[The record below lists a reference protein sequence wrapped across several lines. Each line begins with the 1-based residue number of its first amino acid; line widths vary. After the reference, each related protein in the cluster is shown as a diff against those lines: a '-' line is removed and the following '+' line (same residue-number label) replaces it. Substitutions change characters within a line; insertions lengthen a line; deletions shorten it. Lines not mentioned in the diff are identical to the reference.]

1 MSRILSQAEIDA
13 LLASGAAGIGAGS
26 SAGASVAVPYNF
38 RRRDPIS
45 KDQLRSLHL
54 LHERFALNVSTSLSA
69 FLRSV
74 TEISIVSVEQFVYSE
89 FLLSLPD
96 PTAFYAV
103 ALQPMDGA
111 FGALEMNPAVA
122 FTMVDLMLGGTGST
136 PAPERPLTEIEQNL
150 IDTVV
155 KLMLDCLTESW
166 KPITDVQ
173 FRIHARETRPQMLQV
188 SGPHEPVVLLVF
200 DVRLA
205 STRGMLN
212 VCIPATA
219 IETVG
224 EAFAQGLSRTRRQPT
239 PEEVAA
245 LHVNLGRVP
254 IPVTAQLQMT
264 LPARDVLALQPG
276 DVISLARAAHQP
288 VNVQV
293 GQLPRFVG
301 HLATHRDKTA
311 VRIDSTIEEEREHAA

>member
-1 MSRILSQAEIDA
+1 
-13 LLASGAAGIGAGS
+13 
-26 SAGASVAVPYNF
+26 
-38 RRRDPIS
+38 
-45 KDQLRSLHL
+45 
-54 LHERFALNVSTSLSA
+54 
-69 FLRSV
+69 
-74 TEISIVSVEQFVYSE
+74 
-89 FLLSLPD
+89 
-96 PTAFYAV
+96 
-103 ALQPMDGA
+103 
-111 FGALEMNPAVA
+111 
-122 FTMVDLMLGGTGST
+122 
-136 PAPERPLTEIEQNL
+136 
-150 IDTVV
+150 
-155 KLMLDCLTESW
+155 
-166 KPITDVQ
+166 
-173 FRIHARETRPQMLQV
+173 MLQV